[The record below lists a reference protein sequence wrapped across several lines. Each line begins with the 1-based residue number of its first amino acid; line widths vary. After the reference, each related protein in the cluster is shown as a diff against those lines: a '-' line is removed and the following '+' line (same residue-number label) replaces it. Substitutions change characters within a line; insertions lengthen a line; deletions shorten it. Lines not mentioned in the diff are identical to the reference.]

1 MRRSSPRTTEIE
13 IVEIEPDDER
23 LSDVYPV
30 MVHLRDHLSEDEFR
44 RLFKDAFDEGPFR
57 IAALF
62 DEGECRAV
70 AGYRIHTNLV
80 SGKHIYIDDL
90 VTIPDGRSK
99 GYGKALNDYLVEKSR
114 ELGFTTIQLDSGVH
128 RADAHR
134 FYFREGYTIS
144 SFHFRRLLEDR

>member
-1 MRRSSPRTTEIE
+1 
-13 IVEIEPDDER
+13 
-23 LSDVYPV
+23 
-30 MVHLRDHLSEDEFR
+30 MVHLRDHLTEDEFR
-44 RLFKDAFDEGPFR
+44 ELFRDAYDEGPFR

-62 DEGECRAV
+62 DGGGCRAV

-90 VTIPDGRSK
+90 VTAPDGRSK
-99 GYGKALNDYLVEKSR
+99 GYGKALNDYLIEKSR
-114 ELGFTTIQLDSGVH
+114 ELGFATIQLDSGVH

-144 SFHFRRLLEDR
+144 SFHFRRELEDR